1 MKNLKL
7 LLYVIPFY
15 YFYYM
20 NGNLY
25 LVSTP
30 IGNYDDITIRGLN
43 ILKSADFIICEEFK
57 EARRLLSHYQINKEL
72 VSLNEHNEK
81 EVVNDI
87 LLKIIEGKSAALISD
102 CGTPLF
108 SDPGHLLVEVCI
120 SQSIKVIPVPGA
132 NSLLPALTGS
142 GFDIEK
148 FYYYGWLSPKKDIRR
163 QQLLQMKR
171 INEVIVIMDTPYRL
185 KSLLTDVVKIFGK
198 NIPLVL
204 AFQLTMDDE
213 KFYRGT
219 GKEILDIAEKQ
230 NLKGEF
236 VLILNNK

>member
-1 MKNLKL
+1 MLFPFVIFNFMK
-7 LLYVIPFY
+7 
-15 YFYYM
+15 
-20 NGNLY
+20 GNLY

-43 ILKSADFIICEEFK
+43 ILKKADFIICEEYK
-57 EARRLLSHYQINKEL
+57 EARRLLSHYQISKEL
-72 VSLNEHNEK
+72 ISLNEHNEK
-81 EVVNDI
+81 EIVNDI
-87 LLKIIEGKSAALISD
+87 ILKLVNGKSAALISD

-120 SQSIKVIPVPGA
+120 SQNIKVVPVPGA

-163 QQLLQMKR
+163 KQLLQIKR
-171 INEVIVIMDTPYRL
+171 INEVIIILDTPYRL
-185 KSLLTDVVKIFGK
+185 KSLLTDIVKIFGK
-198 NIPLVL
+198 NIPSVL
-204 AFQLTMDDE
+204 AFQLTMENE
-213 KFYRGT
+213 KYFRGT
-219 GKEILDIAEKQ
+219 TEEILNVAEKQ

-236 VLILNNK
+236 VLVLNNK